1 MARPPIIISNGGIA
15 SELIKNL
22 RPAANEKRT
31 ALQII
36 VDNVTELNARI
47 NGSNP
52 KNNPRPLA
60 RRLRGFDRNNDPR
73 IYWRLENEP
82 GHSRETGSDAQ

>member
-15 SELIKNL
+15 SELTRNL
-22 RPAANEKRT
+22 RPAADEKRT
-31 ALQII
+31 AIQII

-47 NGSNP
+47 TGTNP
-52 KNNPRPLA
+52 NNKPRPLA
-60 RRLRGFDRNNDPR
+60 RRLRGFGRNNDSR

-82 GHSRETGSDAQ
+82 EHSRETGSDVR